1 MQGTIERER
10 QRSGCP
16 DAIESD
22 ERAIGHLQGQLA
34 KQTAIAQLSGRAL
47 SRIPL
52 ETLLS
57 EAADIVMETLKVSLV
72 KVLERNS
79 MVWEVRSSVG
89 KKSQII
95 VGRERETSTEKE
107 TEKEYD
113 YCLFPLASG
122 EAQMADYIL
131 QLSKSVAIED
141 LLQMPGGAAQELLDI
156 GLVSCAGVVIP
167 GTEQLQPFGVLLA
180 CSYQRQKFT
189 DYDVQ
194 FLEAIATIL
203 SQAIEQQR
211 SQEELRLLASAVH
224 HAQDSI
230 LITTTN
236 LKSPGPEIVF
246 VNPAFTRM
254 TGYSAEDAIG
264 KTPRILQG
272 PDTDPKVLDRLRQ
285 DLSAGR
291 VFYGEAI
298 NYRKD
303 GKAFYNGWHIEPIY
317 DIQGEV
323 THYLAIQRDIT
334 DRKKAEEQLYYQAF
348 HDGLTGL
355 PNRELLR
362 KHLWAAAT
370 RLQQEPGYQLAL
382 LFLDLDRF
390 KLINDS
396 LGHLA
401 GDKLLIAIAKRLS
414 FYLRPED
421 MVARVGGDE
430 FAILLENAN
439 QEMAIEVAELIQ
451 KELSVPLRIDGQE
464 VFTTASI
471 GIVLG
476 TAVSEEM
483 DRSGW
488 WNIDISGKM
497 YSDLSQELLRNVDIA
512 MYRAKAKGGAN
523 AVVFDQKMHDACV
536 DRLRLENDLRQ
547 AIDLQQL
554 LLHYQPIISLKTGK
568 ITGFEALVRWQHPS
582 RGLISPVQFIPV
594 AEETGLIIPLGWW
607 VLREAC
613 TQLAH
618 WQQRF
623 STALTMSVNLSTKQ
637 FSQADLIWRLDRILR
652 QFNCDRH
659 SLKLEITESAIVEND
674 ELVLATLE
682 KIKYLGI
689 GLSID
694 DFGTG
699 YSSLSRL
706 HKLPIHTLKIDKSF
720 VSPMHLDREN
730 AEIVRTIVSLAHNLG
745 MDIVAEGVEVAQQL
759 SQLRELNCEYG
770 QGYFFSKPTD
780 SIAASKLLAKMP
792 QW

>member
-1 MQGTIERER
+1 MR
-10 QRSGCP
+10 
-16 DAIESD
+16 
-22 ERAIGHLQGQLA
+22 
-34 KQTAIAQLSGRAL
+34 QTAIAQLSGRAL

-52 ETLLS
+52 ATLLS
-57 EAADIVMETLKVSLV
+57 EGADMVMETLKVSLV
-72 KVLERNS
+72 KVLERDS
-79 MVWEVRSSVG
+79 QLWEVRSSVG
-89 KKSQII
+89 RKYPNI
-95 VGRERETSTEKE
+95 VGRERETATEK
-107 TEKEYD
+107 EKEYD
-113 YCLFPLASG
+113 FCLLPLGSG

-131 QLSKSVAIED
+131 QLNKPVAISD
-141 LLQMPGGAAQELLDI
+141 LWQMPGAAEQELLSQ
-156 GLVSCAGVVIP
+156 GFVSCAGVVIP
-167 GTEQLQPFGVLLA
+167 RTEQPQPFGVLLA
-180 CSYQRQKFT
+180 CSRQRQKFT
-189 DYDVQ
+189 DYDLQ
-194 FLEAIATIL
+194 FLEAIAKIL
-203 SQAIEQQR
+203 SQAIEQHR

-224 HAQDSI
+224 NAQDSI
-230 LITTTN
+230 LITNTN

-254 TGYSAEDAIG
+254 TGYTAQEAIG
-264 KTPRILQG
+264 KTPRMLQG
-272 PDTDPKVLDRLRQ
+272 PETDPKVLDRLRQ

-291 VFYGEAI
+291 VFYGETI

-303 GKAFYNGWHIEPIY
+303 GTAFYNGWHIEPIY
-317 DIQGEV
+317 DSKGEV

-334 DRKKAEEQLYYQAF
+334 DRKKAEDQLYYQAF

-355 PNRELLR
+355 ANRELLR
-362 KHLWAAAT
+362 KQLWAAAT

-401 GDKLLIAIAKRLS
+401 GDQLLIAIAKRLN
-414 FYLRPED
+414 FYLNPED

-451 KELSVPLRIDGQE
+451 KELSVPLRIEGQE

-476 TAVSEEM
+476 VSSEM
-483 DRSGW
+483 SQSGW
-488 WNIDISGKM
+488 NLDLSGKM
-497 YSDLSQELLRNVDIA
+497 YSELSQKLLRNADIA
-512 MYRAKAKGGAN
+512 MYRAKAEGGAK
-523 AVVFDQKMHDACV
+523 AVVFDQKMHDVCV
-536 DRLRLENDLRQ
+536 SRLRLENDLRQ
-547 AIDLQQL
+547 AIEQQQL
-554 LLHYQPIISLKTGK
+554 LLHYQPIVSLKTGQ

-582 RGLISPVQFIPV
+582 RGLISPAQFIPI
-594 AEETGLIIPLGWW
+594 AEETGLIIPLSWW

-623 STALTMSVNLSTKQ
+623 STPLTMSMNLSTKQ
-637 FSQADLIWRLDRILR
+637 FYQADLIWRLNQILR
-652 QFNCDRH
+652 QTKCNRH
-659 SLKLEITESAIVEND
+659 SLRLEITESAIVEND
-674 ELVLATLE
+674 ELIIGTLE
-682 KIKYLGI
+682 KIKSLGI

-720 VSPMHLDREN
+720 VGPMHLDREN

-759 SQLRELNCEYG
+759 SQLRELKCEYG

-780 SIAASKLLAKMP
+780 SIAASALLAKMP

>member
-10 QRSGCP
+10 RISSCP
-16 DAIESD
+16 DLLQSE
-22 ERAIGHLQGQLA
+22 ERALLGQLA
-34 KQTAIAQLSGRAL
+34 RQTAIAQLSGRAL

-52 ETLLS
+52 ATLLS
-57 EAADIVMETLKVSLV
+57 EAADMVMETLKVSLV
-72 KVLERNS
+72 KVLERDS
-79 MVWEVRSSVG
+79 QLWEVRTSVG
-89 KKSQII
+89 QKYPII
-95 VGRERETSTEKE
+95 VGRERKTA

-113 YCLFPLASG
+113 SCLLPFASG

-131 QLSKSVAIED
+131 QLSKSVVIED
-141 LLQMPGGAAQELLDI
+141 LWQIQGAGSEELLAR

-167 GTEQLQPFGVLLA
+167 RTEQQLPFGVLLA
-180 CSYQRQKFT
+180 CSRQRQKFT

-194 FLEAIATIL
+194 FLEAIAKIL
-203 SQAIEQQR
+203 SQAIEQHR

-224 HAQDSI
+224 NAQDSI
-230 LITTTN
+230 LITNTN

-264 KTPRILQG
+264 KTPRMLQG
-272 PDTDPKVLDRLRQ
+272 RDTDPKVLDRLRQ

-303 GKAFYNGWHIEPIY
+303 GTAFYNGWHIEPIY
-317 DIQGEV
+317 DSKGEV

-355 PNRELLR
+355 ANRELLR
-362 KHLWAAAT
+362 KQLWAAAT

-401 GDKLLIAIAKRLS
+401 GDQLLQAIAKRLS
-414 FYLRPED
+414 FYLNPED
-421 MVARVGGDE
+421 LVARVGGDE
-430 FAILLENAN
+430 FAILLENADK
-439 QEMAIEVAELIQ
+439 EMAIEVAELIQ
-451 KELSVPLRIDGQE
+451 RELSVPLRIDGQE

-476 TAVSEEM
+476 VSEGM

-488 WNIDISGKM
+488 NLDLSGKM
-497 YSDLSQELLRNVDIA
+497 YSDLSQELLRNADIA
-512 MYRAKAKGGAN
+512 MYRAKAEGGAK
-523 AVVFDQKMHDACV
+523 AVVFDQKMYDVCV
-536 DRLRLENDLRQ
+536 SRLRLENDLRQ
-547 AIDLQQL
+547 AIEQQQL
-554 LLHYQPIISLKTGK
+554 LLHYQPIISLQTGK

-582 RGLISPVQFIPV
+582 RGLISPFQFIPV

-623 STALTMSVNLSTKQ
+623 STPLTMSVNLSTKQ
-637 FSQADLIWRLDRILR
+637 LSQPDLIWRLDRILC
-652 QFNCDRH
+652 QTKCDRH
-659 SLKLEITESAIVEND
+659 SLKLEITESAIMEND
-674 ELVLATLE
+674 ELVLVTLE
-682 KIKYLGI
+682 KIKSLGI

-706 HKLPIHTLKIDKSF
+706 HKLPVHTLKIDKSF

-759 SQLRELNCEYG
+759 SQLKELNCEYG